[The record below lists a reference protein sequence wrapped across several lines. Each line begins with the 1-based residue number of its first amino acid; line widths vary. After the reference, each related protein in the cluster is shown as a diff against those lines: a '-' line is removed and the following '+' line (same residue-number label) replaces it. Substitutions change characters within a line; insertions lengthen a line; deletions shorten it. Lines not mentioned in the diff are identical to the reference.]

1 MLERG
6 AEIEIEK
13 SHFRAYAFEIDGLK
27 KSSKNVNRTAV
38 ISDMTTLF
46 DITY

>member
-13 SHFRAYAFEIDGLK
+13 SHFLVHRLEIAGLK

-38 ISDMTTLF
+38 KT
-46 DITY
+46 